1 MTVQIELTQEEF
13 ELAKDYAS
21 KNGLSLE
28 TIMKN
33 VFFEKV
39 EEDIDIAL
47 ADSAIKEYKKNPKT
61 YSHEEVKKLLN

>member
-28 TIMKN
+28 KVMKN